1 MMLLVQ
7 WQEHGMTFFCYYS
20 LLRDWLQIIHFN
32 YGLSV
37 SLMSTYKQ

>member
-7 WQEHGMTFFCYYS
+7 QQEHGMTFFCNYS
-20 LLRDWLQIIHFN
+20 LLRDWPQITRLN
-32 YGLSV
+32 YGISV